1 MFLEW
6 QECIKEKLC
15 AADYG
20 VPQLRNRLIFMGIR
34 EDIGK
39 QEAVTMLF
47 MMESY
52 LKLRM
57 RLIELDYKLMGNM
70 T

>member
-1 MFLEW
+1 
-6 QECIKEKLC
+6 
-15 AADYG
+15 
-20 VPQLRNRLIFMGIR
+20 MGIR